1 MHCKVQLKVAN
12 YLWFHVNR
20 REDSLS
26 VNLKEYLTLLKV
38 QVAFDSLA
46 SIDFWE
52 VWLATRIYSSIVTV
66 NGVGMKKIV
75 IVKFCS
81 IKFDCKPH
89 HDNVVRIII
98 WAGFNLNDVLVRLS
112 FNSAE
117 RLIALARSPNIITC
131 VCHL

>member
-1 MHCKVQLKVAN
+1 MHCKEQLKVAN

-46 SIDFWE
+46 SIDFCE
-52 VWLATRIYSSIVTV
+52 VWLGTRIYNSIVTV
-66 NGVGMKKIV
+66 NGVVIKKIV
-75 IVKFCS
+75 IVRFCT
-81 IKFDCKPH
+81 IKLDCKPH
-89 HDNVVRIII
+89 HDMVVRLII
-98 WAGFNLNDVLVRLS
+98 WAGFNLNDELVRLS

-117 RLIALARSPNIITC
+117 RLIALARSPTSIPC